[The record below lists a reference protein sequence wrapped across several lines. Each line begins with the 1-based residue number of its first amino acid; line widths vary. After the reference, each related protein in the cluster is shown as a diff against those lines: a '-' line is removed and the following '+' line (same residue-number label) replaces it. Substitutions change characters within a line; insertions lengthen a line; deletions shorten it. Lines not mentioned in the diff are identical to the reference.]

1 MVSIRKR
8 ISRLLIAVLS
18 VLLIA
23 ELIPL
28 YRTGSNVFAESGS
41 EVKTDE
47 VLNVEE
53 DADQEVSAGE
63 ILDEKGNTVEIDSIP
78 ADIKEPDGSKKDA
91 KKLAKKKLQDGL
103 EDFAEIDS
111 ETAAEISLGTTP
123 CEISEGGATVTY
135 KFMPESSGTYL
146 FYSEGSVDTCGKI
159 SLWDDEAGEPVLV
172 EQNGDGTDS
181 NFSISFNATAGK
193 TYYLQAKLYSNDTT
207 GSFDLVLM
215 KDEYSASLKVSLAKS
230 TGIASVKGT
239 VTGDQFDSLYVDGSY
254 VSSFSGS
261 KSLNMKDYS
270 VGLHSIYV
278 TLKNHPNIRVYYSK
292 AVPTYIYSKT
302 SNKLSYFTVGHNY
315 FIYSY
320 GGSSYSKDYNCG
332 IMLEYRKKGSK
343 KWKTGYG
350 PYSTGT
356 SVKTTKMKSAKKYQ
370 VRTYF
375 AKAFTYGGKKY
386 LIKGKDTGKP
396 SKAVTFK
403 TGGKKLKIKSAK
415 ISKVKVTSKMV
426 YRGRPGWI
434 WDPYYGRYNYG
445 IKFGYEKETVT
456 QFKITVKLKKKPNA
470 KGIRIGNQVVKGNKK
485 KYTKVFNLIGNQKG
499 KKLKFSFC
507 SYQSNT
513 YKGYSPYVY
522 KKIKIK

>member
-8 ISRLLIAVLS
+8 ISRLLIAFLS

-28 YRTGSNVFAESGS
+28 YMTGSNVFAESGS

-63 ILDEKGNTVEIDSIP
+63 ILDEEGNAVEIDSIP

-103 EDFAEIDS
+103 EDFAKIDP
-111 ETAAEISLGTTP
+111 ETAGEISVGTTQ
-123 CEISEGGATVTY
+123 CEINGDTATY
-135 KFMPESSGTYL
+135 KFTPASSGTYL
-146 FYSEGSVDTCGKI
+146 FYSTGSVDTCGKI

-172 EQNGDGTDS
+172 EQNDDGTDS
-181 NFSISFNATAGK
+181 NFSISFSATAGK
-193 TYYLQAKLYSNDTT
+193 TYYLQAKLYNTDTT
-207 GSFDLVLM
+207 GSFNLVLM

-356 SVKTTKMKSAKKYQ
+356 SVKMTKMKSAKKYQ

-386 LIKGKDTGKP
+386 LIKGKDTGKT

-403 TGGKKLKIKSAK
+403 TGGNKLKVKSVK
-415 ISKVKVTSKMV
+415 ITKARQYSRNMTLTTWV
-426 YRGRPGWI
+426 YIGG
-434 WDPYYGRYNYG
+434 
-445 IKFGYEKETVT
+445 FGYPRTT
-456 QFKITVKLKKKPNA
+456 TYTYWYTDFKITVKLKKKPGA
-470 KGIRIGNQVVKGNKK
+470 KGIFIGSKKVSGNKK
-485 KYTKVFNLIGNQKG
+485 KYTTTMTLSGKQKG
-499 KKLKFSFC
+499 KKLKFELC
-507 SYQSNT
+507 SYQNGT
-513 YKGYSPYVY
+513 YKGYSKSVF
-522 KKIKIK
+522 KKVKVKK